1 MILSDESEQVI
12 AAFVKAAAVMGDVR
26 KNAKVNAG
34 QMRYTYADL
43 ATVLEAVRPHL
54 AANGL
59 ALSQWA
65 DEDGVSTVL
74 YHTSGQWIK
83 YPPLQIAPEGAK
95 AQAVGSAI
103 SYAKRYQILSVFG
116 LATEDDDGAH
126 AQQPPV
132 KAAPKLL
139 TNVKRLQIAF
149 SDAGIKG
156 RDERLNY
163 CTEIVGRTIGSSKD
177 LRADEIGQIVE
188 ALNANAE

>member
-34 QMRYTYADL
+34 QMRYSYADL

-83 YPPLQIAPEGAK
+83 YPPLQIAPDGAK

-116 LATEDDDGAH
+116 LATEM
-126 AQQPPV
+126 
-132 KAAPKLL
+132 
-139 TNVKRLQIAF
+139 
-149 SDAGIKG
+149 
-156 RDERLNY
+156 
-163 CTEIVGRTIGSSKD
+163 
-177 LRADEIGQIVE
+177 ADPT
-188 ALNANAE
+188 A